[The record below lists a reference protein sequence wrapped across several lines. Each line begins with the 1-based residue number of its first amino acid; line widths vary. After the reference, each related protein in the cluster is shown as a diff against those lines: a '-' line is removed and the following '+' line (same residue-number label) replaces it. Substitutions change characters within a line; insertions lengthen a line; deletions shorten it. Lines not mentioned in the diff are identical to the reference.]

1 MLQEI
6 LLSFIILNFYRKVP
20 QLKMESYITLKVTDV
35 IQETDEAKT
44 FIFREQSG
52 NVINFIPGQFLTLC
66 FLFNGEE
73 IRRSYSIST
82 SIAEEP
88 HIGITIKKTLE
99 GHATNYFV
107 DNIKVGDTLKAFP
120 PLGRFVVEVS
130 PEKKHELVLVGA
142 GSGISP
148 LMSILKS
155 TLITESESRVTLFYG
170 NRNVNSIIFRKDLE
184 YLERFYAGRLKVIHV
199 LSQPDSEWLGR
210 KGRITKELF
219 LGLLKEH
226 NPSNEAHFYICGPN
240 GMIISVLSALAQEN
254 IDPKRTHTEYFSVSI
269 QENEDV
275 PDEEIKPRKVT
286 IIFQG
291 KEHIITVNP
300 GDSILDAALEQ
311 GLELPNSCR
320 VGQCSS
326 CRAKMISGKVNLVDQ
341 TALTEEEIKQSYC
354 LTCVG
359 FPLSDDI
366 VIDYDATAPFD

>member
-1 MLQEI
+1 
-6 LLSFIILNFYRKVP
+6 
-20 QLKMESYITLKVTDV
+20 MESYLPLKVTDV
-35 IQETDEAKT
+35 IKETEDAKT
-44 FIFREQSG
+44 FIFREESG
-52 NVINFIPGQFLTLC
+52 SAVIFLPGQFLTIC
-66 FLFNGEE
+66 FFYNGEE

-82 SIAEEP
+82 SISDQP
-88 HIGITIKKTLE
+88 YIGITIKKTLE

-107 DNIKVGDTLKAFP
+107 DNIKTGDTLKAFP
-120 PLGRFVVEVS
+120 PIGRFIVEVS
-130 PEKKHELVLVGA
+130 PEKKHELVLIGA

-155 TLITESESRVTLFYG
+155 TLITEPQSKVTLFYG
-170 NRNVNSIIFRKDLE
+170 NRNINSIIFRTDLE
-184 YLERFYAGRLKVIHV
+184 YLERFYAGRLKVLHI
-199 LSQPDSEWLGR
+199 LSQPGREWDGL
-210 KGRITKELF
+210 KGRITKDLF
-219 LGLLKEH
+219 LQLLKEH
-226 NPSNEAHFYICGPN
+226 NPSNDAHFYICGPN
-240 GMIISVLSALAQEN
+240 GMIISVLSALAAEN
-254 IDPKRTHTEYFSVSI
+254 VNPARMHTEYFTVSI
-269 QENEDV
+269 KENEDV

-286 IIFQG
+286 IIFHG

-326 CRAKMISGKVNLVDQ
+326 CRAKMISGRINLVDQ